1 MYIGCGFFKNS
12 PFFNSI
18 LHLRLW
24 TKRLLLTMSLSSTS
38 KPVINLRFE
47 SQTMILTIREIASKL
62 HVHEQTL
69 RNWERFGLL
78 KISRIGANRTRIY
91 DSNDLSRCKKI
102 LSFSEKGIN
111 LKGIKVLLG
120 REKQNRNK
128 TLAVQEK
135 N

>member
-1 MYIGCGFFKNS
+1 
-12 PFFNSI
+12 
-18 LHLRLW
+18 
-24 TKRLLLTMSLSSTS
+24 MSLSSTS